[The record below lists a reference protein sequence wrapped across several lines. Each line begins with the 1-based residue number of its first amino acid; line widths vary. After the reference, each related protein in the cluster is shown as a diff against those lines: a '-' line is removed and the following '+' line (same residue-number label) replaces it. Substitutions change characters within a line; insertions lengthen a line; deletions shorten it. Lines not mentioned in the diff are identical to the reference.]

1 MKKFKRTFG
10 FIFNHPL
17 SSRHPFKSIFRFVLW
32 QLESGLSPSK
42 LFVKQFIGP
51 VKFYARKGLA
61 GVTGNIYA
69 GLHEFD
75 DIAFMLHFLRPE
87 DIFFD
92 VGSNVGSFTLL
103 ASGVCKASSIAIE
116 PVRSTFDLLN
126 KNIALNN
133 LQDKVTTI
141 NAAAGS
147 AAGTITFTVNE
158 DTKNHVIIDAKA
170 DISGTINVPVITI
183 DSIFTQNPP
192 VLMKIDVE
200 GYETEVLKG
209 MQNTLDLPALKAI
222 IIELN
227 GSGKRYGYN
236 EDKIH
241 DLLLSKKF
249 RPYSY
254 DPFKRSL
261 TQLATFEGHNNTIYC
276 RDEAFVPDRLQL
288 AVGIQIMGEII

>member
-1 MKKFKRTFG
+1 MEKFKRTFG
-10 FIFNHPL
+10 FIFSHPL
-17 SSRHPFKSIFRFVLW
+17 SSRHPFKSIFRFMLW

-42 LFVKQFIGP
+42 LFVKRFIGP

-75 DIAFMLHFLRPE
+75 DMAFLLHFLRSG
-87 DIFFD
+87 DVFFD

-103 ASGVCKASSIAIE
+103 ASGVCKAKSFTIE
-116 PVRSTFDLLN
+116 PVKSTFDLLN

-133 LQDKVTTI
+133 LLGKVTTI

-147 AAGTITFTVNE
+147 AAGTITFTANE
-158 DTKNHVIIDAKA
+158 DTTNHAIIEPGA
-170 DISGTINVPVITI
+170 DTSGTINVPVITI
-183 DSIFTQNPP
+183 DSISTQNPP
-192 VLMKIDVE
+192 ALMKIDVE

-209 MQNTLDLPALKAI
+209 MQNTMDQPTLKAI

-227 GSGKRYGYN
+227 GSGGYYGYD
-236 EDKIH
+236 EEKIH
-241 DLLLSKKF
+241 ELLLSKKF

-261 TQLATFEGHNNTIYC
+261 TQLTTFGGQNNTIYC
-276 RDEAFVPDRLQL
+276 RDEGFVLDRLQL
-288 AVGIQIMGEII
+288 AVGIEIMGEVI